1 MLVKVERGCFS
12 PSTLTSLLTCLLT
25 SDLTKRATH
34 EQPMPCCMCWC
45 NVQHATLWA
54 TCESNFPLTLFTIFY
69 FTIFP
74 TLFSDSDFTTVH
86 NL

>member
-1 MLVKVERGCFS
+1 
-12 PSTLTSLLTCLLT
+12 
-25 SDLTKRATH
+25 
-34 EQPMPCCMCWC
+34 MCWC